1 MRHSSP
7 PGDTPPSCGGPGR
20 RKRLFDYGE
29 IRLLILALIAER
41 SRHGYEIIKDI
52 EERFQGRYS
61 PSPGVIYPTLAWL
74 EDMGYATV
82 EPEGGGRKR
91 MRITP
96 EGEAF
101 LTANRAAA
109 EDLLTRAP
117 PGPPPGIAPE
127 ILAAMDRLKAALR
140 ASAGS
145 GPDRIA
151 TIAATIDAAAD
162 AINAT
167 ADAPDEQ
174 G

>member
-1 MRHSSP
+1 MPASR
-7 PGDTPPSCGGPGR
+7 GGPGP

-29 IRLLILALIAER
+29 LRLLILALIAER

-109 EDLLTRAP
+109 EELLTREP
-117 PGPPPGIAPE
+117 PCRPRGIAPE
-127 ILAAMDRLKAALR
+127 IEAAMDGLKAALR
-140 ASAGS
+140 ARVS
-145 GPDRIA
+145 PDPGRIA
-151 TIAATIDAAAD
+151 AIAAAIDAATR
-162 AINAT
+162 AINSA
-167 ADAPDEQ
+167 AEAPDEQ

>member
-1 MRHSSP
+1 MPASR
-7 PGDTPPSCGGPGR
+7 GGPGP

-29 IRLLILALIAER
+29 LRLLILALIAER

-74 EDMGYATV
+74 EDMGYATI

-109 EDLLTRAP
+109 EELLTRPP
-117 PGPPPGIAPE
+117 PGPPRDAAPE
-127 ILAAMDRLKAALR
+127 IVAAMDRLKAALR
-140 ASAGS
+140 ASAAS

-151 TIAATIDAAAD
+151 TIAAAIDAAAD
-162 AINAT
+162 TINAT